1 MDRENELYE
10 AIFKSLHKM
19 KCIRLDALFDGLTQY
34 EFIIMQIIE
43 KKTRENGKGIYVS
56 EIADYMNVSTPAISR
71 KLGILE
77 EKEFI
82 IRNTDEE
89 DRRNTYVCLTD
100 KGKLVRREACKKI
113 KILSMRVIKK
123 MGCDKVEK
131 MTNLWDEYSQEVKN
145 VAEMMKRGE

>member
-1 MDRENELYE
+1 MDREKELYE
-10 AIFKSLHKM
+10 EIYQSLHKM
-19 KCIRLDALFDGLTQY
+19 KSIRLDALFDGLTHH

-43 KKTRENGKGIYVS
+43 KKMRENGKGIYVS

-71 KLGILE
+71 KLGMLE
-77 EKEFI
+77 EKGFI

-100 KGKLVRREACKKI
+100 KGKIVRRESCKKM
-113 KILSMRVIKK
+113 KTLSMRVIKK

-131 MTNLWDEYSQEVKN
+131 MINLWDEYSQEIQN

>member
-1 MDRENELYE
+1 MDKENELYE

-34 EFIIMQIIE
+34 EFIILKIIE

-77 EKEFI
+77 EKELI

-100 KGKLVRREACKKI
+100 KGKIVRREACKKI
-113 KILSMRVIKK
+113 KTLSMRVIKK

-131 MTNLWDEYSQEVKN
+131 MINLWDEYSQEVQN

>member
-34 EFIIMQIIE
+34 EFIILQIIE

-82 IRNTDEE
+82 IRNTDEK
-89 DRRNTYVCLTD
+89 DRRNIYVSLTD
-100 KGKLVRREACKKI
+100 KGKIVRREACKKI
-113 KILSMRVIKK
+113 KTLSMRVIKK
-123 MGCDKVEK
+123 MGCHKVDK
-131 MTNLWDEYSQEVKN
+131 MISLWDDYSQEVQN
-145 VAEMMKRGE
+145 VVEMMKRGE